1 MVSLCVLCTFRPKPV
16 FTAPPGPIKSPWK
29 SPYNDQS
36 IGKAVNSCNCRNL
49 SSDVLKTSDLV
60 HCTVY
65 LFCRVGRFWYRST
78 VYETSLKY
86 VSLAFGCMASILLNL
101 FVTLYYRDKYCKTI
115 NRFNGFNGGPK
126 FW

>member
-60 HCTVY
+60 YSLHIGWANFGIVK
-65 LFCRVGRFWYRST
+65 SK
-78 VYETSLKY
+78 ETCAETICCCCIISGADYFPKPHLKK
-86 VSLAFGCMASILLNL
+86 
-101 FVTLYYRDKYCKTI
+101 LYYI
-115 NRFNGFNGGPK
+115 L
-126 FW
+126 